1 VTPQKSEPTV
11 SIVMPAFN
19 SAATIVRAIE
29 SVRAQT
35 MPHWSLTIVDD
46 GSTDATSKTVRAYLS
61 AHKIANIHLESLPT
75 NVGVAE
81 ARNVGISQSNAEW
94 IVFFDADDEMVP
106 THLEQLLA
114 EASGD
119 IDIVICGRTVVLPTG
134 AENAAHSPAIGT
146 FSGAEAARLTMAD
159 KLTPFPWDRLIRR
172 SLLQGTG
179 FPRGAVRCEDSMTN
193 IVLCAR
199 ARQVTSIPDSGIRYH
214 VSGGSITW
222 GKIYTMADTQ
232 IAWDFMLA
240 NIPAHM
246 TQGKF
251 ATALG
256 CARASVALVIAHT
269 ALMRQDKSAPLDRQV
284 AVRAALTESRRHIRW
299 ADVSRS
305 LRANTKIGVAALLF
319 KSVPGIYATLYRRY
333 VTSTYAVA
341 G

>member
-1 VTPQKSEPTV
+1 MTTQKSQTTV
-11 SIVMPAFN
+11 SIVMPAYN

-35 MPHWSLTIVDD
+35 MPDWSLTIVDD
-46 GSTDATSKTVRAYLS
+46 GSTDATSETVRKYLR
-61 AHKIANIHLESLPT
+61 ANKVSNIRLESLPK

-81 ARNVGISQSNAEW
+81 ARNVGIAQSDTEW
-94 IVFFDADDEMVP
+94 IVFFDADEEMAP
-106 THLEQLLA
+106 THLERLLA
-114 EASGD
+114 AATGD

-134 AENAAHSPAIGT
+134 VEYLAHSPAIGT

-159 KLTPFPWDRLIRR
+159 KLTPFPWDRLVRR
-172 SLLQGTG
+172 SLLKGTG

-199 ARQVTSIPDSGIRYH
+199 ARQVTSIPDSGIRYY

-232 IAWDFMLA
+232 IAWDFMIA
-240 NIPAHM
+240 NIPTLM

-251 ATALG
+251 VTALG
-256 CARASVALVIAHT
+256 CARASVALGSGQT
-269 ALMRQDKSAPLDRQV
+269 ALMRRDKSAPADRRV
-284 AVRAALTESRRHIRW
+284 AVRDAVAECRRHIRW
-299 ADVSRS
+299 QDISRS
-305 LRANTKIGVAALLF
+305 LRANRRIGVAALLF
-319 KSVPGIYATLYRRY
+319 KTVPGIYAILYRRY
-333 VTSTYAVA
+333 VASTYAVA

>member
-1 VTPQKSEPTV
+1 
-11 SIVMPAFN
+11 MPAYN

-35 MPHWSLTIVDD
+35 MPRWALTIVDD
-46 GSTDATSKTVRAYLS
+46 GSTDTTSETVRAYLR
-61 AHKIANIHLESLPT
+61 ANNTVSNIRLESLAK

-81 ARNVGISQSNAEW
+81 ARNVGISQSDGEW

-106 THLEQLLA
+106 THLDRLLA
-114 EASGD
+114 EAIGD

-134 AENAAHSPAIGT
+134 AEYAAHSPALGT

-172 SLLQGTG
+172 SLFQGVG

-199 ARQVTSIPDSGIRYH
+199 ARQVSSIPDSGIRYH

-222 GKIYTMADTQ
+222 GKIYTMADTE
-232 IAWDFMLA
+232 IAWDFMIA
-240 NIPAHM
+240 NIPTHM
-246 TQGKF
+246 THGKF

-269 ALMRQDKSAPLDRQV
+269 AVMRQDKTAPRDRQV
-284 AVRAALTESRRHIRW
+284 AVRTALAESRQQIQWR
-299 ADVSRS
+299 DVSRA
-305 LRANTKIGVAALLF
+305 LRANRKIGVAALLF
-319 KSVPGIYATLYRRY
+319 KAVPGIYAMLYRRY
-333 VTSTYAVA
+333 VASTYAVE